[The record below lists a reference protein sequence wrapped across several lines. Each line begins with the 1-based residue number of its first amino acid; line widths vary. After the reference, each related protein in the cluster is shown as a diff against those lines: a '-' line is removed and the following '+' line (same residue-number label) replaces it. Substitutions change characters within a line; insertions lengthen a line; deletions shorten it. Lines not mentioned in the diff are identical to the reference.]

1 MTKRFI
7 CLIVAVIGMIGTIT
21 AQSNNKVKKYGFSIG
36 GHNQDAEYGS
46 LIDIKDGKVY
56 KIADVVNNQGDIDLL
71 YAYGVTTKANFLT
84 PNSTAVKQF
93 GNNYK
98 TKIDEA
104 WELKNRGLMVVLKGA
119 KENRKIFKKLKQNQD
134 IENLYTKSAKSV
146 RNLEDY
152 NQTKYGPSRRI
163 IDLEEGD
170 LILFRSQSR
179 KFYAAGLIVGL
190 KTGTKGVIDVDF
202 KITQ

>member
-1 MTKRFI
+1 
-7 CLIVAVIGMIGTIT
+7 
-21 AQSNNKVKKYGFSIG
+21 
-36 GHNQDAEYGS
+36 
-46 LIDIKDGKVY
+46 
-56 KIADVVNNQGDIDLL
+56 
-71 YAYGVTTKANFLT
+71 
-84 PNSTAVKQF
+84 
-93 GNNYK
+93 
-98 TKIDEA
+98 
-104 WELKNRGLMVVLKGA
+104 MVVLKGA